1 MSRHADCKICGLLSS
16 AAPEDIVLD
25 GPNWAVVA
33 MQDAPGV
40 FMAFTADH
48 DAGIASLPSETAAEM
63 GPLFQTLSASLVA
76 TTEFEKVS
84 VIYLGDNSIH
94 THFMLL
100 GRSPGDAPVFD
111 NTPLL
116 ARFANKDQRRSRS
129 LAGRLREDLNA
140 TGIGS

>member
-1 MSRHADCKICGLLSS
+1 
-16 AAPEDIVLD
+16 
-25 GPNWAVVA
+25 
-33 MQDAPGV
+33 MQDAPGI

-84 VIYLGDNSIH
+84 VIYLGDNAIH